1 MSLKVWEVGG
11 DVPCKAG
18 GGPAVVEEP
27 GLGHDLEPEP

>member
-18 GGPAVVEEP
+18 GGAVRVEQLAR
-27 GLGHDLEPEP
+27 GSDLEPEP